1 MLSPTEH
8 QKINQAVRAAEART
22 SGEIICVIAGEV
34 SNYREVPLA
43 VAAACALVL
52 PLIALFFG
60 IHPWIGWPSLTDWVA
75 AQTDAANASIDLA
88 LQGYGLLQVLIFA
101 VLAGVVAWPPVRR
114 RLTPPTLKR
123 HRVHRAAMQ
132 QFLATGLHANPSR
145 TGVVIFASQKDRRVE
160 LLADDAIH
168 AAVGDVAWNAAVK
181 AVQDG
186 MKKRDPA
193 TGFVNAINIC
203 GDALAQHFPSTGP
216 HANALSDRLLEI

>member
-1 MLSPTEH
+1 MLSAADH

-22 SGEIICVIAGEV
+22 SGEIICVVAGEV

-43 VAAACALVL
+43 IAAACALVL

-60 IHPWIGWPSLTDWVA
+60 LHPWIGWPSLTDWVA
-75 AQTDAANASIDLA
+75 AQTDAANAAIDLA

-101 VLAGVVAWPPVRR
+101 VVAGIIAWPPVRR
-114 RLTPPTLKR
+114 RLTPATLKR

-145 TGVVIFASQKDRRVE
+145 TGVVIFAAEKDRRVE

-168 AAVGDVAWNAAVK
+168 AAVGDIAWNAAVK
-181 AVQDG
+181 AVQEG
-186 MKKRDPA
+186 MRRKDAASGLIKA
-193 TGFVNAINIC
+193 VEIC
-203 GDALAQHFPSTGP
+203 GDALAAHFPAVAP
-216 HANALSDRLLEI
+216 HADQMGDHVVEI